1 MKQKAARSREV
12 PIGGR
17 AIFNGMSLSHHCS
30 QLCLWEAKEQEQ
42 GIQGM
47 TLRGIL
53 RLLLLQKLEEH
64 RSGNIGATS
73 PDTSRPTLP
82 MCTSSRPSRQAP
94 DIVQIHSGSNSGR
107 EPRPRL
113 MTPIQ
118 ADPGAAPQLQIEFP
132 DSVTC
137 ANQPAPAHHHLAA
150 QPFVLQFSL
159 ALPLSAFLMQLSRN
173 PLISIAPNEQSL
185 PPLFWCRGSNCATYC
200 PPRQT
205 QRCCDKA
212 VF

>member
-1 MKQKAARSREV
+1 MSRGARRERPVGQKAARREL

-30 QLCLWEAKEQEQ
+30 QVPVGTQ
-42 GIQGM
+42 GTRAGNSRHDIA
-47 TLRGIL
+47 IL
-53 RLLLLQKLEEH
+53 RLLLLLQKLELEH

-107 EPRPRL
+107 QPRPRL
-113 MTPIQ
+113 MTPGCSPSRQIQ
-118 ADPGAAPQLQIEFP
+118 AQPAPQLQIEFP

-137 ANQPAPAHHHLAA
+137 ANQPAPAHHHLAE

-159 ALPLSAFLMQLSRN
+159 ALPQSPFLMQLSRN

-185 PPLFWCRGSNCATYC
+185 PPLFWWR
-200 PPRQT
+200 
-205 QRCCDKA
+205 
-212 VF
+212 V